1 MKLLKLYPRSWMV
14 FILCFPF
21 IVTGCGDDTTDSVI
35 DSEVARITIRN
46 KSELAN
52 TPIPV
57 RRELILDAD
66 VENKEGV
73 NVSLGGDFLSGNVNP
88 VSMRW
93 SSSNTSVATIKQGGK
108 FGNSGVLK
116 AIAPGMTVIRVEA
129 SGVSDSVEIT
139 VK

>member
-1 MKLLKLYPRSWMV
+1 MKLLRLTKGTL
-14 FILCFPF
+14 ILFALCLPLL
-21 IVTGCGDDTTDSVI
+21 VTSCGGDDAI

-52 TPIPV
+52 TPIDV

-73 NVSLGGDFLSGNVNP
+73 NVSLGGDFLSGNVSP